1 MRLTLLRLESC
12 GTIWWLFKGD
22 GDRKVLESMEPTDC
36 IEGFEGIEERGA
48 DAFLNDTWT
57 LYFHDPDN
65 DLWEIE
71 SYVPLAT
78 VSTVQEAADL
88 HEALKAYW
96 CNGMFFLMREHILPI
111 WEDEHNANGGCFSF
125 KVSKSE
131 VPEFWKRLSCSA
143 LGESMF
149 APGAKVNGL
158 PIAWNR
164 ICGVSISPKR
174 SFCILR
180 LWVEHKELGD
190 PLLYTMEHPAYTKIM
205 FRPFSEVA

>member
-1 MRLTLLRLESC
+1 
-12 GTIWWLFKGD
+12 
-22 GDRKVLESMEPTDC
+22 MEPTEGTDC
-36 IEGFEGIEERGA
+36 IAGFEGSEDTEGTKESERGT